1 MYKFSFIDEPKYK
14 INAKKGTVTCIQK
27 CRLSDFSNFL
37 NDGKSILI
45 PATIIRK
52 LKKVFKDD
60 SYNTSKEYI
69 FSATAHC
76 NPEDKFDESIGK
88 KIAQTKMRLKVYN
101 RMRDINDVLLDEI
114 KRLSNNYNYASEKTD
129 FLIQR
134 EKSHLKELG
143 SKIEKA

>member
-14 INAKKGTVTCIQK
+14 VNVKKGTVTCIQK

-45 PATIIRK
+45 PTTIIGK

-101 RMRDINDVLLDEI
+101 RMRDVNDVLLNEI
-114 KRLSNNYNYASEKTD
+114 TRLSNNYNYASEKTD

-134 EKSHLKELG
+134 EKKHLKELG